1 MTLEKRLIQPK
12 DMSTLVHGE
21 MDKSSTHELAITDFP
36 REGPMALKVSEPNG
50 VLVKK
55 KKNVGSQ
62 AHLQT
67 PQVGVVGGVVP
78 ECAFVP
84 RTPVSLR

>member
-55 KKNVGSQ
+55 KKKCGFSSPSPDTSSRGGRGSGS
-62 AHLQT
+62 
-67 PQVGVVGGVVP
+67 GVCICP
-78 ECAFVP
+78 KNPSEP
-84 RTPVSLR
+84 